1 MFNQI
6 KQAACFLS
14 IGVFGIVGCS
24 EGNAVNTVAPPLPAQ
39 LLNPDVPQT
48 PDAAVRTVLDGL
60 KASKPVVVWDVMP
73 ASHQAAF
80 NRMVRDFASAADP
93 EIWKRTVGNLKKIA
107 QLAETKKNFIL
118 QSPFVQSAKG
128 IKLEDVKASW
138 DPGLKLFKTIVE
150 SELVDQEKMKNFDG
164 RAFLEGTGAKLFAQ
178 ARALSRSWK
187 NDPLKQIDGWKATVQ
202 TLSDHNAMAVVD
214 LGGPKKNSIEIPL
227 VVQEGKWTTGRFTVL
242 QYLASTR
249 MDPLV
254 ASFGPYCLFEWKDK
268 YLAEMRRVERALD
281 QLQAAK
287 TSDEFQAVV
296 VLQVL
301 PYVVQKTIQFSQKP
315 MSPLESQSQSRKKGT
330 AMILVNGDHFADEPG
345 MLELLKVFR
354 EVAAEGHGMSAGPF
368 IVQETTVFF
377 VSPVSDTEALS
388 KRIHLAKITQVDVKR
403 NKIRLEL
410 PPSPPDDK
418 ATAAADGVSKPPAH

>member
-39 LLNPDVPQT
+39 LLNPGVPQT

-128 IKLEDVKASW
+128 IKPEDVKASW

-187 NDPLKQIDGWKATVQ
+187 NDPLKQIDGWKATVRHCPI
-202 TLSDHNAMAVVD
+202 TTRWPLSIWVVRRKTRSRSLSSCRRESGPRGD
-214 LGGPKKNSIEIPL
+214 SRFCNTWLPLGWIRSSLAFAPIACSSGRTNIWRKCGASKGLLISSKRPRRPTNFKPSSSCRFCPMSSRRPSSSTKNPN
-227 VVQEGKWTTGRFTVL
+227 
-242 QYLASTR
+242 
-249 MDPLV
+249 PV
-254 ASFGPYCLFEWKDK
+254 ASGVP
-268 YLAEMRRVERALD
+268 V
-281 QLQAAK
+281 AK
-287 TSDEFQAVV
+287 
-296 VLQVL
+296 
-301 PYVVQKTIQFSQKP
+301 PN
-315 MSPLESQSQSRKKGT
+315 KG
-330 AMILVNGDHFADEPG
+330 D
-345 MLELLKVFR
+345 
-354 EVAAEGHGMSAGPF
+354 S
-368 IVQETTVFF
+368 
-377 VSPVSDTEALS
+377 
-388 KRIHLAKITQVDVKR
+388 
-403 NKIRLEL
+403 
-410 PPSPPDDK
+410 
-418 ATAAADGVSKPPAH
+418 DGVGQWRPFR